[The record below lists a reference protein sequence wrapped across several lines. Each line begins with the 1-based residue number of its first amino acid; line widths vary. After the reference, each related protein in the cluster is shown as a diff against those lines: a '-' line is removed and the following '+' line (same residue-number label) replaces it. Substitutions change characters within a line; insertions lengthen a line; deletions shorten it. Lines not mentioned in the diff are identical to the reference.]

1 MTHNKY
7 TLEHCIYSDSLLNK
21 LELLNSAAIY
31 YKCDQ
36 VNLSLI
42 KKGLSF
48 AKYYHGSQ
56 MRKSGEPYYSH
67 PIIVAEMVA
76 NHMFREHVI
85 IAALLHDTLEDTT
98 LTLSE
103 IESEFSHR
111 IAQIVDRL
119 TRKINP
125 ATSKKMS
132 AGECLLKALELKDE
146 EAVLV
151 KMVDRWHNTSTI
163 GSLSKEKQ
171 EKIIK
176 ETMDEFITISE
187 YLKVNK
193 ISNEIIYLCIKMTE
207 KNNRT
212 INHLENFIFSFN
224 EYQPLALI
232 SQNNISQKYNL

>member
-7 TLEHCIYSDSLLNK
+7 KLEPCIYSDSLLNN
-21 LELLNSAAIY
+21 LEELNNTAVK

-36 VNLSLI
+36 VDITYI
-42 KKGLSF
+42 KKGISF
-48 AKYYHGSQ
+48 AKHYHGSQ
-56 MRKSGEPYYSH
+56 TRKSGEPYYSH

-103 IESEFSHR
+103 IESEFSPR
-111 IAQIVDRL
+111 IAEIVDRL
-119 TRKINP
+119 TRKIDP
-125 ATSKKMS
+125 ATGKKMS
-132 AGECLLKALELKDE
+132 AGECLLKAHELGDM

-176 ETMDEFITISE
+176 ETTTFFEVIEILSE
-187 YLKVNK
+187 
-193 ISNEIIYLCIKMTE
+193 
-207 KNNRT
+207 NN
-212 INHLENFIFSFN
+212 IFSKNKSILIDESSNVLSLAFQSALN
-224 EYQPLALI
+224 QNSKKLALV
-232 SQNNISQKYNL
+232 S